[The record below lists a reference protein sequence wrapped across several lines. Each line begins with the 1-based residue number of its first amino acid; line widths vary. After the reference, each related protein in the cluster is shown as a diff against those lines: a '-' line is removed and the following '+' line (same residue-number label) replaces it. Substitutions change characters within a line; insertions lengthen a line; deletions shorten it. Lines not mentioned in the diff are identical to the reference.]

1 MSFGAALVFSWA
13 LAAAQPSP
21 PTEATPISAQIVRL
35 VNRDRLAHR
44 LTPLTVEDRLTRA
57 AQRKAED
64 MQRRGYFDHVDP
76 DGRRARHLLERV
88 GYEFRNVAELLAR
101 GPGDFARMQRG
112 WMNSPPHRRSMLST
126 SFTQIGVG
134 AIRTEPDT
142 WIVVVLFARPA
153 S

>member
-1 MSFGAALVFSWA
+1 MPLGTVLVVSCM
-13 LAAAQPSP
+13 LAAAQTSP
-21 PTEATPISAQIVRL
+21 PTDTASVATQIVRL

-44 LTPLTVEDRLTRA
+44 LAPLAVEERLTRA

-88 GYEFRNVAELLAR
+88 GYGFRNVAELLAR
-101 GPGDFARMQRG
+101 GPGDFGRMQRG
-112 WMNSPPHRRSMLST
+112 WMNSPPHRRSMLSK
-126 SFTQIGVG
+126 SFTEMGVG
-134 AIRTEPDT
+134 AVRSGPDA